1 MEQQFNTPN
10 QVKEPTITQEE
21 KMPKAPLL
29 VIIIAWLM
37 LLGGIGK
44 LLMVLPFLLISPAL
58 GILQLLIA
66 VGIIA
71 TSFGLRRM
79 RRWVLYVFTAITVL
93 GVGISSYSFLTSPTK
108 EIEEFV
114 DAGIYVLVLVY
125 LWAISK
131 KFV

>member
-10 QVKEPTITQEE
+10 QVKESTITQEE